1 MATKNTI
8 KIKNYSDIF
17 EEYVANAAIIPGM
30 LIELM
35 STGKVRAHATAG
47 GPVLPMFALEDE
59 FQGNPIDTAYAADAT
74 IPQCWIPGRGDQVNA
89 LLDDGEKVVIG
100 DKLESAGN
108 GFLQKWTAD
117 VTDSAESDNIQQN
130 QIVAIALEAVD
141 LESSS
146 DTWPTAGRRILIR
159 IV

>member
-1 MATKNTI
+1 MARNTI
-8 KIKNYSDIF
+8 KIKNWSNIF

-47 GPVLPMFALEDE
+47 GSTMPMFALEDE
-59 FQGNPIDTAYAADAT
+59 LQGNGVDTAYAAAA
-74 IPQCWIPGRGDQVNA
+74 PVQCWIPGRGDQVNA
-89 LLDDGEKVVIG
+89 LLDDGETVVIG
-100 DKLESAGN
+100 DFLESAGN
-108 GFLQKWTAD
+108 GFLQKYVAD
-117 VTDSAESDNIQQN
+117 VTDSAESDNLIDH

-146 DTWPTAGRRILIR
+146 DTWPTAGRRILVR